1 MDPFLGVFLGLLLG
15 VVNVVGQ
22 AANNNRN
29 ITAQEKANEKNE
41 ALMRESWEKE
51 SIVNKAKEYE
61 EAGFSPLLATG
72 VSSNYTPIQV
82 QPTKSN
88 FDISSVLGSVSEGFN
103 QTMLYKQMKQ
113 AEDSAK
119 LDNEYKREQINLL
132 KTQIEHYGESPELKN
147 LEYVWGK
154 LEEHW
159 PHVADQISSWLG
171 KDKEFSFDEL
181 YNTGREQNEEIH
193 RTLELSKMGGSNGHP
208 SFASFEIQQTVEGL
222 IKGFIKNNGSVPK
235 QVLSR
240 FVDPIA
246 ETFNLDVVDLI
257 NLYYDLLDE

>member
-22 AANNNRN
+22 AVNNNRN

-159 PHVADQISSWLG
+159 PHVADQISSWMDKFGADRSQLPEATFGEPSSPTSVQIMDDIVDSGYGHYEDG
-171 KDKEFSFDEL
+171 KAKIRFNSTEDARKWFISIGGTTQEWYYL
-181 YNTGREQNEEIH
+181 
-193 RTLELSKMGGSNGHP
+193 LSKYK
-208 SFASFEIQQTVEGL
+208 TVENMLDNL
-222 IKGFIKNNGSVPK
+222 ISTGGWYFAN
-235 QVLSR
+235 
-240 FVDPIA
+240 
-246 ETFNLDVVDLI
+246 
-257 NLYYDLLDE
+257 